1 VRVLTRYSKDSEGK
15 PVRKAL
21 VYEAREHKIDAKA
34 IDPDAFRIIE
44 RLRSSGHDAYI
55 VGGAVRDL
63 LLGRHPK
70 DFDIVTDAQ
79 PPRIRRIFRNSRV
92 IGRRFRLVHV
102 YAGPHIFEVS
112 TFRSIKDGTVGNTY
126 GTIDEDALRRD
137 FTMNALYYDPIG
149 QLLVDYV
156 GGFKDVMARRIKP
169 VIPLATIFREDPVR
183 MFRAVKY
190 SATTGC
196 RIPLGLSL
204 AMRRDARL
212 LGEASSSRLSEELAK
227 VLGSGRAAS
236 IFQGLERFRLLPRF
250 MPALAARFETDP
262 GFKASFG
269 KALAELDATVDETRD
284 KTLSRLLS
292 YVVRADVEAACAA
305 PAVPDPNESWRAAVA
320 AARALLEP
328 LVMPRVELEAAV
340 RLVYKAPEAVP
351 HQKRKRTRR
360 RRKGG
365 RSADE
370 GQAADTAVEAAS
382 RASAPKPVDEGR
394 KSAPGRVRASRPV
407 PLGEDGAGPDRA
419 DDAAKRRRRRRRR
432 SPKGP
437 GSTGA
442 GPAGER

>member
-1 VRVLTRYSKDSEGK
+1 MLTRYSKDSEGK

-21 VYEAREHKIDAKA
+21 VYEEREHRIDSRD
-34 IDPDAFRIIE
+34 IDPDAFRIVE
-44 RLRSSGHDAYI
+44 RLRASGHDAYI

-79 PPRIRRIFRNSRV
+79 PPRIRRIFHNSRV

-102 YAGPHIFEVS
+102 YAGPHIYEVS

-156 GGFKDVMARRIKP
+156 GGFKDVMAKRIKP

-196 RIPLGLSL
+196 RIPLALAM

-212 LGEASSSRLSEELAK
+212 LSEASSSRLSEELAK

-236 IFQGLERFRLLPRF
+236 IFEGLARFKLLPRF
-250 MPALAARFETDP
+250 MPALAARCDSEP
-262 GFKASFG
+262 AFKASFG
-269 KALAELDATVDETRD
+269 KALAELDETVNETRD

-292 YVVRADVEAACAA
+292 YVVRADVEAVCS
-305 PAVPDPNESWRAAVA
+305 PPVHSDPNESWRAAVA

-340 RLVYKAPEAVP
+340 RLVYKAPESAP
-351 HQKRKRTRR
+351 HQKRKRSRR
-360 RRKGG
+360 RRKSG

-382 RASAPKPVDEGR
+382 RASAPKPADEGR
-394 KSAPGRVRASRPV
+394 GSAPGKVRASRPT
-407 PLGEDGAGPDRA
+407 PFDEDAAAPDRSGGT
-419 DDAAKRRRRRRRR
+419 AAKRRRRRRRTPR
-432 SPKGP
+432 SP
-437 GSTGA
+437 GA
-442 GPAGER
+442 EGTKTDQA